1 MDKISG
7 QCRLAKKGHHEWY
20 GAILTV
26 QRNKLGLDSNETV
39 EIIDLRITPE
49 QMAELLQRGNYY
61 PGWHMNKKSWY
72 TVILD
77 ESVRDEELFERIR
90 SSYELAAK

>member
-1 MDKISG
+1 
-7 QCRLAKKGHHEWY
+7 
-20 GAILTV
+20 
-26 QRNKLGLDSNETV
+26 
-39 EIIDLRITPE
+39 
-49 QMAELLQRGNYY
+49 MAELLQRGNYY